1 MLAGSFDWDVA
12 PPLRPKSP
20 TPDSPQPREFTPA
33 PPGNAYHKPPRARAQ
48 PRRVKPDPVESDSLH
63 SGDVRELIGVQKRR
77 APTVQTLHDP
87 GLRRVAGPLSRP
99 KAKNMSEKLSEDPTA
114 RLQKMLRNAK

>member
-20 TPDSPQPREFTPA
+20 TPDSPQPREFTPVS
-33 PPGNAYHKPPRARAQ
+33 PGNVYHRPPRAHTERK
-48 PRRVKPDPVESDSLH
+48 RVKPDPIESDALH

-77 APTVQTLHDP
+77 PPTVQALHDP
-87 GLRRVAGPLSRP
+87 GLHRMTGPLSKP
-99 KAKNMSEKLSEDPTA
+99 KAKNMSEKLSEDPVD
-114 RLQKMLRNAK
+114 LYIY

>member
-1 MLAGSFDWDVA
+1 MLAGSLFDWEAA
-12 PPLRPKSP
+12 PPPPRAKS
-20 TPDSPQPREFTPA
+20 PDSPPPREFTPA
-33 PPGNAYHKPPRARAQ
+33 PPGNAYRRPPRARAQ
-48 PRRVKPDPVESDSLH
+48 PRRVKPDPVESDALH
-63 SGDVRELIGVQKRR
+63 SGDVRELIGEQKRR

-99 KAKNMSEKLSEDPTA
+99 KQKNMSEKLSEDPTA